1 MRYYKYYRFG
11 LVWLILSCSLHNIGY
26 SQHTRSVNVH
36 IIYDSLNMPQLD
48 RNRTIWLY
56 LPADY
61 YSGNKNYPVLY
72 MHDGQNLFDHATSF
86 VGEWEID
93 ETLDSLAKLG
103 YEVPIVVGINN
114 GQQKRID
121 ELTPWPNDKYGGGD
135 GEYYVKFLAETLK
148 PKIDSAYRT
157 KPQARH
163 TGIMGSSLGGLI
175 SFYGGLAYNNVFGI
189 IGVFS
194 PSFWFADQVYNFIAT
209 NAISL
214 APDTRLLLLGSQIED
229 EDMVPDLLRVNN
241 SIKAD
246 LSPGNL
252 KLAITTD
259 GEHSEWYW
267 RREFPEAVI
276 WLFQLEK
283 K

>member
-1 MRYYKYYRFG
+1 
-11 LVWLILSCSLHNIGY
+11 
-26 SQHTRSVNVH
+26 
-36 IIYDSLNMPQLD
+36 MPQLD

-56 LPADY
+56 LPTDY
-61 YSGNKNYPVLY
+61 HSTTKSYPVLY

-114 GQQKRID
+114 GQQRRID

-135 GEYYVKFLAETLK
+135 GEAYLKFLTETLK

-175 SFYGGLAYNNVFGI
+175 SFYGGLAYNHVFGI
-189 IGVFS
+189 IGAFS
-194 PSFWFADQVYNFIAT
+194 PSFWFSDQVYNFIAT
-209 NAISL
+209 NASSL
-214 APDTRLLLLGSQIED
+214 ATDTRLLLLGSQIED
-229 EDMVPDLLRVNN
+229 KNMAPDLHRVNN
-241 SIKAD
+241 SIEAD
-246 LSPGNL
+246 LSPDNEL
-252 KLAITTD
+252 TILNYRIRLLNFWKRAKNEI
-259 GEHSEWYW
+259 
-267 RREFPEAVI
+267 
-276 WLFQLEK
+276 
-283 K
+283 